1 MVAGLPKEVP
11 MLLRFLFLTM
21 TIDATGG
28 QALWSI
34 PLPLIGVT
42 SVYSPWGDR
51 SELEFTL
58 PDCATGIRWSTV

>member
-1 MVAGLPKEVP
+1 

-21 TIDATGG
+21 TVDATGG

-42 SVYSPWGDR
+42 SGNIV
-51 SELEFTL
+51 LEVTDQSWNSLFRTARL
-58 PDCATGIRWSTV
+58 AFGGAP